1 MITTAIIAEFN
12 PLHSGH
18 EYIIKEARRITCA
31 DCIVVVLSGGFTQRG
46 DIAIAPKHARAAAAI
61 GCGADIVFEL
71 PFVYATSS
79 AEFFASG
86 AIALLNSFKKIDFL
100 VFGIESSDICL

>member
-46 DIAIAPKHARAAAAI
+46 RYSYRP
-61 GCGADIVFEL
+61 
-71 PFVYATSS
+71 
-79 AEFFASG
+79 
-86 AIALLNSFKKIDFL
+86 
-100 VFGIESSDICL
+100 